1 MVDLQKL
8 SMDDLVLP
16 RPLYHGSA
24 NHIEAPTLEI
34 FTKHFGDNYPTP
46 QHIHSDLG
54 STAIYDL
61 PAPSGQPKRNF
72 LMVHGLGTPAL
83 GLWPLAKKLQLLNPD
98 THIVLYDLWGH
109 GLTTTPLVAHTPQ
122 IFHSQI
128 HQVLSFMQW
137 PQAHLLGYSLGASTV
152 ISFTNFNPWI
162 PLSVTVL
169 APAGLLT
176 PDMWGPDMQALLTE
190 AGANRQE
197 EAIRAVLGFLEGG
210 PLRLAENWRERIEKE
225 GEILATALRE
235 WELREHKGHRLSTLS
250 IFRDGGVAGREERF
264 RSFARL
270 EKIKKLA
277 VVAEMDP
284 VCSKSQLEELGFEG
298 VQVVEQAGH
307 GFARANVDDVAGI
320 IHAFWNQQRDH

>member
-1 MVDLQKL
+1 MGH
-8 SMDDLVLP
+8 LVLP
-16 RPLYHGSA
+16 RPLRHGSTSY
-24 NHIEAPTLEI
+24 IEAPNHAD
-34 FTKHFGDNYPTP
+34 FTKHFGNGYPTP

-61 PAPSGQPKRNF
+61 PAPSGQSARNL
-72 LMVHGLGTPAL
+72 LMIHGLGTPAL
-83 GLWPLAKKLQLLNPD
+83 GLLPLAKRLQALNPD

-137 PQAHLLGYSLGASTV
+137 PRAHLLGYSLGASTV

-176 PDMWGPDMQALLTE
+176 PNMWGADMQTLLTE
-190 AGANRQE
+190 VGANRQE
-197 EAIRAVLGFLEGG
+197 EAISAVLEFLEGG
-210 PLRLAENWRERIEKE
+210 PLVLAEDWRERIEKE

-235 WELREHKGHRLSTLS
+235 WELREHMGHRLSTLS
-250 IFRDGGVAGREERF
+250 IFRDGGVTGREELF
-264 RSFARL
+264 KSFARL
-270 EKIKKLA
+270 EKVEKLA
-277 VVAEMDP
+277 LVAELDP
-284 VCSKSQLEELGFEG
+284 VCSRSQLEELGFEN
-298 VQVVEQAGH
+298 VHVVEKASH
-307 GFARANVDDVAGI
+307 GFARANVDAVAGI
-320 IHAFWNQQRDH
+320 IHDFLEQLR